1 MVRGLSSHLS
11 EGIRKK
17 VPNPTE
23 YGVNG
28 GERLVASDYVAF
40 KGTKQGLM
48 LWLDPQAEFS
58 DILSE
63 LHEKLSLTREF
74 WQGVTVVL
82 KVTERECRPE
92 ERRRLEEIM
101 GEFGMSLREEPQQG
115 STSPEAQVEESKPVN
130 RDNAII
136 IRRTLR
142 SGQRVHHIGS
152 VVVLGD
158 VNPGAEVV
166 AGGDIIVLG
175 ALRGVAHAGAMGE
188 EDAVVVAFRLLPT
201 QLRIAHFISRA
212 PDGMESLEPQGPE
225 VARIRNN
232 LITIHSYGL

>member
-1 MVRGLSSHLS
+1 M
-11 EGIRKK
+11 
-17 VPNPTE
+17 PNLTE

-28 GERLVASDYVAF
+28 GERYVAREYVAF
-40 KGTKQGLM
+40 KGTKQGLV

-58 DILSE
+58 DILE
-63 LHEKLSLTREF
+63 QLYEKLSMTREF

-82 KVTERECRPE
+82 KETQRECRPE
-92 ERRRLEEIM
+92 ERERLEEIM
-101 GEFGMSLREEPQQG
+101 GEFGMALREETEQSTRDQQTDMED
-115 STSPEAQVEESKPVN
+115 SQQAS
-130 RDNAII
+130 RDSAII

-142 SGQRVHHIGS
+142 SGQRVHHSGS
-152 VVVLGD
+152 IVVLGD
-158 VNPGAEVV
+158 VNPGAEVI

-212 PDGMESLEPQGPE
+212 PDDIEIPEPEGPE
-225 VARIRNN
+225 MAMIRNN